1 MVVRSRNQQSQR
13 GLTLVEI
20 LLVVVIIGVLAAMV
34 IPNLAGRGEEARLKT
49 AKVDID
55 ANLSMALDM
64 YELDNG
70 RFPTTEQGLKALVTE
85 PTEAPVPK
93 SWNGSYLKK
102 KAIPKD
108 PWGNDYVY
116 LSPGTRNKEDYD
128 LSSVGPDG
136 VESED
141 DITNWDETEKEK

>member
-1 MVVRSRNQQSQR
+1 MILNFSILRERK

-34 IPNLAGRGEEARLKT
+34 IPNLAGRGEEARRST
-49 AKVDID
+49 ARADID
-55 ANLSMALDM
+55 ANLSTALDM

-70 RFPTTEQGLKALVTE
+70 RFPTTAQGLTALVTE
-85 PTEAPVPK
+85 PTETPVPK
-93 SWNGSYLKK
+93 GWNGPYIKK
-102 KAIPKD
+102 KTVPKD

-116 LSPGTRNKEDYD
+116 VSPGAHNKEDYD
-128 LSSVGPDG
+128 LSSLGSDS

-141 DITNWDETEKEK
+141 DITNWEKTAEDE